1 MLRNSL
7 IFLALVSFAA
17 VLVGGMM
24 DGVSNKSSG
33 TSEHSQIRNGAVMA
47 KADPGARSEST
58 GERSV
63 VVNAGPNG
71 HHRVEATI
79 NDTQRLSLMV
89 DTGASLLYLTRADA
103 ERLGIDVDRLN
114 YAGVM
119 GTANGN
125 ARFAPITLDR
135 VEIGDIRVDEVD
147 AAVVESD
154 LPISLLGMSFLNRL
168 SSFEVSDGQLI
179 MRN

>member
-1 MLRNSL
+1 MLRNTL
-7 IFLALVSFAA
+7 IFVALVAFAA
-17 VLVGGMM
+17 VLTAGMM
-24 DGVSNKSSG
+24 DGVSNTSPG
-33 TSEHSQIRNGAVMA
+33 TSEHVPAPNGAAMA
-47 KADPGARSEST
+47 KMNPSGQSDLS

-63 VVNAGPNG
+63 VVNPGPSG

-79 NDTQRLSLMV
+79 NDTSRLSLMV
-89 DTGASLLYLTRADA
+89 DTGASLLYLTRSDA

-114 YAGVM
+114 YSGLM
-119 GTANGN
+119 GTANGK
-125 ARFAPITLDR
+125 ARFAPVSLDR

-154 LPISLLGMSFLNRL
+154 LSISLLGMSFLNRL
-168 SSFEVSDGQLI
+168 SSFELHDGQLI